1 MNKYTGKVVYQ
12 NQASERNSDAAWH
25 KVMVFYFLFFFKD
38 FVLSLDHKWKK
49 KSFSLFSERGPKVGS
64 EITELYECYRQVE
77 Q

>member
-25 KVMVFYFLFFFKD
+25 KVMVFYFFIFLKTLFW
-38 FVLSLDHKWKK
+38 VLTINEKK

-64 EITELYECYRQVE
+64 EITELYECYRQK